1 MTAASGGAAAA
12 RPAEAATS
20 SRILTLFGRTYCHL
34 CDDMAA
40 ALAPLA
46 AAHACTI
53 EVVDV
58 DASPELEA
66 RYGERVPVLVH
77 DGVELCHYFLDAERV
92 RARLREIR

>member
-1 MTAASGGAAAA
+1 VSKV
-12 RPAEAATS
+12 
-20 SRILTLFGRTYCHL
+20 LTLYGRTYCHL

-40 ALAPLA
+40 LLAPIA
-46 AAHACTI
+46 DEHGFTI
-53 EVVDV
+53 RMVDV

-77 DGVELCHYFLDAERV
+77 DGDELCHYFLDSAGV

>member
-1 MTAASGGAAAA
+1 MSKVFT
-12 RPAEAATS
+12 
-20 SRILTLFGRTYCHL
+20 IYGRSYCHL

-46 AAHACTI
+46 EPHGFAI
-53 EVVDV
+53 EIVDV
-58 DASPELEA
+58 DASPDLEE

-77 DGVELCHYFLDAERV
+77 DGDELCHYFLDSEGV

>member
-1 MTAASGGAAAA
+1 M
-12 RPAEAATS
+12 P
-20 SRILTLFGRTYCHL
+20 SRTLTLYSRTYCHL

-46 AAHACTI
+46 SAHGFTV

-58 DASPELEA
+58 DASPALEA

-77 DGVELCHYFLDAERV
+77 DGAELCHYFLDAARV
-92 RARLREIR
+92 RDRLGEIR

>member
-1 MTAASGGAAAA
+1 MATSAGSAAGAATVAAAS
-12 RPAEAATS
+12 RV
-20 SRILTLFGRTYCHL
+20 LTLYGRTYCHL

-46 AAHACTI
+46 ESHGCTV
-53 EVVDV
+53 EVMDV

-77 DGVELCHYFLDAERV
+77 DGVELCHYFLDPERV

>member
-1 MTAASGGAAAA
+1 MATATGSLAGATTVAAAA
-12 RPAEAATS
+12 V
-20 SRILTLFGRTYCHL
+20 LTLYGRTYCHL

-46 AAHACTI
+46 EAHGCAV

-77 DGVELCHYFLDAERV
+77 DGVELCHYFLDPERV